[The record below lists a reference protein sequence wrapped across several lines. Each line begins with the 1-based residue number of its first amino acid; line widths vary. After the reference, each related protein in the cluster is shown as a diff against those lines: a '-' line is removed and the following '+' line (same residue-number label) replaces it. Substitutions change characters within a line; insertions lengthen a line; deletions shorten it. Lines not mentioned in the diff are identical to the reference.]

1 MLWKKIL
8 AQIPTHALTLLTLF
22 LPDKFAEYF
31 FPS

>member
-8 AQIPTHALTLLTLF
+8 AQIPKHALTLF